1 MDKNYNHSEAQSL
14 EQQQDQE
21 QTIVNPN
28 DQPVSIDG
36 DAIQQPGSDTPTS
49 TDAAQS
55 GVSVEDE
62 STPAQT
68 SDEAPATPTDASA
81 EEAEDGNATEQT
93 ITDEPVEQHEDAQQ
107 SEQSNESAEHH
118 EDAPSE
124 QSDETVEH
132 HENGNGSATRSM
144 LADADLEFDEQEL
157 GELTEQAVR
166 QRDDDDERL
175 NIPEILPILPLKD
188 AVIYPFSVQ
197 PFAVGQERYIRLIDD
212 VMRGNRLVVLVAQKR
227 AEIDHAEPDDLYKV
241 GTVSRVGRMFR
252 MPDGTVQIA
261 VQGLERVSIDEYT
274 ESKPYL
280 KARVTLKPDTQ
291 ETDTETQAIKR
302 NVISY
307 FQRMVALVQNVPENV
322 AAATLN
328 LEEPRQVVYVIATFV
343 QMEMELRQKLLELDS
358 VHEKLRNL
366 SSFLAQELEILE
378 LGKKIQNSAQEEMGK
393 MQREY
398 LLREQL
404 KAIQRELG
412 EESEEQ
418 ATINELRRKIDESHL
433 PEEALKEANRELSRL
448 EKLPTVS
455 PEYSIIRTYLEL
467 LVSLPWSKSTGEQ
480 IDVAHARKVLDEDH
494 YDLEKIKERILEYLA
509 VRRLKEDRLAER
521 LAQERE
527 EEEAARALAQKEGE
541 SVEEPTDPQRAP
553 TQPLVPPPHKET
565 KRTLNREPILC
576 FVGPPGVGKTSL
588 GHSIARAL
596 GRKFARMSLG
606 GIRDE
611 AEVRGH
617 RRTYIGAMPGRIIQ
631 TLRRVEAN
639 DPVIMLDEVDKV
651 GADWRGD
658 PSSALLEVL
667 DPEQNY
673 NFRDNYLDLP
683 FDLSKVMFIATA
695 NSLEPIPAPLRDRM
709 EILELS
715 GYTEEQKLHIALNY
729 LLPKQQEANGLKPEE
744 LTVDNDVL
752 RRVTRDYTREA
763 GVRNLEREIGSL
775 CRKVARQISEGRETP
790 ITVTE
795 EQVAEYLGRQRFFEE
810 AAERIDRPGIA
821 TGLVW
826 TPVGGEITF
835 VEAATMPGKEERL
848 ILTGQLGDVMKESAM
863 AALSYVRSNAISLGL
878 PRLVFEGQNIHIHVP
893 AGARPKDGPS
903 AGVTMTSVLVSLA
916 SGRKIREDVAM
927 TGEITLRGKV
937 LPIGGVK
944 EKVLAAYRSG
954 LKTVILPEKNKADLQ
969 EDLPKELRDEMKFV
983 YAREIR
989 DVLDAA
995 LVPEEVGEE
1004 KGATNGH
1011 EPKSKKK
1018 KGEKAEAKA

>member
-1 MDKNYNHSEAQSL
+1 MENNNNNHREADQQDDLLEQGQTVADTNEIQEARIASDAEDSL
-14 EQQQDQE
+14 ENQEIDATTSSNEAAVHTAGESQGSISHEDQLSIPSSSE
-21 QTIVNPN
+21 E
-28 DQPVSIDG
+28 PV
-36 DAIQQPGSDTPTS
+36 Q
-49 TDAAQS
+49 
-55 GVSVEDE
+55 DE
-62 STPAQT
+62 SVQP
-68 SDEAPATPTDASA
+68 E
-81 EEAEDGNATEQT
+81 
-93 ITDEPVEQHEDAQQ
+93 EPVGDDIP
-107 SEQSNESAEHH
+107 SA
-118 EDAPSE
+118 
-124 QSDETVEH
+124 
-132 HENGNGSATRSM
+132 NGDTGDTR
-144 LADADLEFDEQEL
+144 E
-157 GELTEQAVR
+157 GEPGRPEEE
-166 QRDDDDERL
+166 ERL
-175 NIPEILPILPLKD
+175 NIPDILPILPLKD
-188 AVIYPFSVQ
+188 TVIYPFSVQ
-197 PFAVGQERYIRLIDD
+197 PFSVGQERYIRLIDD
-212 VMRGNRLVVLVAQKR
+212 VMRSNRLVVLVAQKSPD
-227 AEIDHAEPDDLYKV
+227 IDNASPDDIYRV

-261 VQGLERVSIDEYT
+261 VQGLERVTIDEFT
-274 ESKPYL
+274 QESPYL
-280 KARVTLKPDTQ
+280 LAKVTAKPDTQ
-291 ETDTETQAIKR
+291 ESDTETEAIKR

-307 FQRMVALVQNVPENV
+307 FQRLVALVQNVPEGV

-343 QMEMELRQKLLELDS
+343 QMEMDLRQRLLELDS
-358 VHEKLRNL
+358 VHEKLSQL
-366 SSFLAQELEILE
+366 SNFLAHELEILE

-418 ATINELRRKIDESHL
+418 ATVNELRRKIEEAKM
-433 PEEALKEANRELSRL
+433 PEEAYKEANRELSRL

-455 PEYSIIRTYLEL
+455 PEYSIIRTYVEL
-467 LVSLPWSKSTGEQ
+467 LASLPWSKATGSQ
-480 IDVAHARKVLDEDH
+480 IDVPHAREVLDQDH
-494 YDLEKIKERILEYLA
+494 YDLQKIKERILEYLA
-509 VRRLKEDRLAER
+509 VRRLKEDRLAEQVKR
-521 LAQERE
+521 ERE
-527 EEEAARALAQKEGE
+527 AVTLEDGVEVEKIVPTQPLKAQEAARAN
-541 SVEEPTDPQRAP
+541 S
-553 TQPLVPPPHKET
+553 
-565 KRTLNREPILC
+565 REPILC

-588 GHSIARAL
+588 GQSIARAL

-715 GYTEEQKLHIALNY
+715 GYTEEQKLHIARNY
-729 LLPKQQEANGLKPEE
+729 LLSKQMDANGLHKDE
-744 LTVDNDVL
+744 LTLDDDVL

-790 ITVTE
+790 ITVTADE
-795 EQVAEYLGRQRFFEE
+795 VAEYLGRQRFFEE
-810 AAERIDRPGIA
+810 VAERIDRPGIA
-821 TGLVW
+821 TGMVW
-826 TPVGGEITF
+826 TPVGGEIIF
-835 VEAATMPGKEERL
+835 IEAATMPSKDERL
-848 ILTGQLGDVMKESAM
+848 ILTGQLGDVMKESAT
-863 AALSYVRSNAISLGL
+863 AALSYVRSNATALGL
-878 PRLVFEGQNIHIHVP
+878 PKNVFEGQSIHIHVP
-893 AGARPKDGPS
+893 AGGIPKDGPS
-903 AGVTMTSVLVSLA
+903 AGVTMTTVLVSLA
-916 SGRKIREDVAM
+916 SGRKVRSDVAM

-937 LPIGGVK
+937 MPIGGIK

-954 LKTVILPEKNKADLQ
+954 IRTIILPEKNKADLM
-969 EDLPKELRDEMKFV
+969 EDLPQELRDQMTFV
-983 YAREIR
+983 YATDIR
-989 DVLDAA
+989 QVLDNA
-995 LVPEEVGEE
+995 LEPIEELTEE
-1004 KGATNGH
+1004 ESPNGDAR
-1011 EPKSKKK
+1011 PRKRKS
-1018 KGEKAEAKA
+1018 EKAAAKA